1 MNYRIHVTLL
11 IVLLLASCGQAAAQ
25 GQSAILLTV
34 QDEEGKPVSQVEAH
48 LMRKGADIWGAIT
61 NEKGEIVFPGLAAD
75 EYQLTISKPG
85 FEPLAQSVAI
95 DANKTTTEIEFTL
108 IPMVERADRVEVQA
122 SASVEAVQ
130 TSSTETNLNPQEV
143 KSLPYRPATVTDTLP
158 LLPGVVRGSD
168 GQSKIEGS
176 GAH

>member
-48 LMRKGADIWGAIT
+48 LMRKGADIWVAIT

-108 IPMVERADRVEVQA
+108 IPIVEREASEEGHA
-122 SASVEAVQ
+122 SASVGA
-130 TSSTETNLNPQEV
+130 SPPSPTEM
-143 KSLPYRPATVTDTLP
+143 TVN
-158 LLPGVVRGSD
+158 
-168 GQSKIEGS
+168 
-176 GAH
+176 